1 MALILYL
8 KVARDRGSR
17 PRNLDLERA
26 GDPADLMGWVF
37 Y

>member
-8 KVARDRGSR
+8 KVARVRDSR
-17 PRNLDLERA
+17 LPERA